1 MLNQLLS
8 ICQRP
13 FSLLFLLNLLL
24 GGVGFAKAQQV
35 KPSAQSQSSTPVLKQ
50 EQGQEEEDEVE
61 QRSMRR
67 TYRKE
72 RTIVNSRVRI
82 TPNRKP
88 LQREQSTDNSA
99 AKSVANSNQSN
110 TGTSDDSY
118 LGFTLW
124 QMKESSG
131 GSEQRKLIK
140 RKGNKDV
147 SLRPVRIRTDSPLIA
162 GEAYLFSIEST
173 KSGYLYVIDQEEYAD
188 GKLGE
193 PALIFPDGDPDT
205 RDNKVETGR
214 VIEIPKQKSGDYF
227 QAERSG
233 SNHVGELLTIIVT
246 PQPLFERSQIA
257 NGSYSRELTGVL
269 KTIQEKWGPNL
280 NVKWTESTEEIGKFY
295 SDQEGKAGSDP
306 NSRLT
311 EQDPLPQRLYRIK
324 AKPEA
329 SLLVSLPLRY
339 SPDK

>member
-147 SLRPVRIRTDSPLIA
+147 SLRPVRIR
-162 GEAYLFSIEST
+162 
-173 KSGYLYVIDQEEYAD
+173 
-188 GKLGE
+188 
-193 PALIFPDGDPDT
+193 
-205 RDNKVETGR
+205 
-214 VIEIPKQKSGDYF
+214 
-227 QAERSG
+227 
-233 SNHVGELLTIIVT
+233 
-246 PQPLFERSQIA
+246 
-257 NGSYSRELTGVL
+257 
-269 KTIQEKWGPNL
+269 
-280 NVKWTESTEEIGKFY
+280 
-295 SDQEGKAGSDP
+295 
-306 NSRLT
+306 
-311 EQDPLPQRLYRIK
+311 
-324 AKPEA
+324 
-329 SLLVSLPLRY
+329 
-339 SPDK
+339 